1 MIKLLQTFISVYETK
16 SITESARDLYLSQ
29 SAVSKRIHRLETELG
44 KTLFVRQGAQPLEET
59 VEAEM
64 FYRKSLDIVNEWNH
78 LLTDLKQI
86 ESERVQCRVGVS
98 HAFASIFFVD
108 MIHHLLRNFDKVD
121 YVMKLMNSSEVM
133 NAIEAREIDIGFI
146 DRPLRTGK
154 VKRYD
159 LVSDQLVVAGRPEAK
174 YWLVREKNSGVS
186 YYQELYFM
194 ENNLDY
200 PTIEIDSSE
209 LILRFLR
216 NGIGRSMISM
226 RQVGTLPYR
235 RLSSKYRRNYYMV
248 VHEQNP
254 SSSMDIIISLILD
267 HFNQGKKISQI

>member
-29 SAVSKRIHRLETELG
+29 SAVSKRIHRLESELG

-59 VEAEM
+59 VEAEIL
-64 FYRKSLDIVNEWNH
+64 YRKSLDIVNEWNH

-86 ESERVQCRVGVS
+86 ESERIQCRIGVS
-98 HAFASIFFVD
+98 HAFASIFFVE
-108 MIHHLLRNFDKVD
+108 MIRHLLKNFDKVD
-121 YVMKLMNSSEVM
+121 YVMHLMNSSEVM
-133 NAIEAREIDIGFI
+133 SCIESREIDIGFI
-146 DRPLRTGK
+146 DRPLRTGR

-159 LVSDQLVVAGRPEAK
+159 LVSDQLVIAGRPEAK

-194 ENNLDY
+194 ENNLDC
-200 PTIEIDSSE
+200 PTIEINSNE

-216 NGIGRSMISM
+216 HGIGRSMISM

-235 RLSSKYRRNYYMV
+235 RLSSKYHRKYYMV
-248 VHEQNP
+248 VNEQKP
-254 SSSMDIIISLILD
+254 PKYMDIIISLILD
-267 HFNQGKKISQI
+267 HFNQGKIELE